1 MAYREEDMFAF
12 VMGNSYR
19 VYLINEYFL
28 ENQFKPGKLLNF
40 FFVFKSKHYLIFV
53 FKYLKYRY
61 MIWNVSLNNKADI
74 TGNARGVDSYM

>member
-28 ENQFKPGKLLNF
+28 ENQFKPGKLLNLF
-40 FFVFKSKHYLIFV
+40 LYLNRTI
-53 FKYLKYRY
+53 
-61 MIWNVSLNNKADI
+61 IWFLFLNILNTDI
-74 TGNARGVDSYM
+74 WFEMYP

>member
-1 MAYREEDMFAF
+1 MGKTQNIYGYNMAYREEDMFAF

-40 FFVFKSKHYLIFV
+40 FLYLNRNI
-53 FKYLKYRY
+53 
-61 MIWNVSLNNKADI
+61 IWFLFLNILNTDI
-74 TGNARGVDSYM
+74 WFEMYP